1 MAEHRLVKLASR
13 FTVTDGRSF
22 RLGDFDPP
30 SRVPY
35 TAANDP
41 NSRCVVKG
49 TGCVV
54 VFGHSGR

>member
-1 MAEHRLVKLASR
+1 VPNPGGASPSAYAPTNEI
-13 FTVTDGRSF
+13 FT
-22 RLGDFDPP
+22 
-30 SRVPY
+30 RVPY